1 LRHLDEVKGNF
12 GIADGLYYRASATSS
27 HSAPPPLLICSTLRA
42 FVEQQQYF
50 YEILWKK
57 AIPAE
62 QRMREIEYGVERE
75 VIETI
80 QGVDEIRDVQKRVID
95 LSNKEILLMLPDI
108 GLHNDEI
115 LRNVQDIAK
124 QRPTIAIRILCPYH
138 FVNQLARAYILPKG
152 SMNKSNIQLRYFEG
166 PLQGSISILIV
177 DNRHF
182 LSTEYDRI
190 DDWNLPHSVTHTVS
204 QLILTVNQRCYHT
217 FLYSMLY
224 GNKLTCTNR

>member
-124 QRPTIAIRILCPYH
+124 
-138 FVNQLARAYILPKG
+138 
-152 SMNKSNIQLRYFEG
+152 
-166 PLQGSISILIV
+166 
-177 DNRHF
+177 
-182 LSTEYDRI
+182 
-190 DDWNLPHSVTHTVS
+190 
-204 QLILTVNQRCYHT
+204 
-217 FLYSMLY
+217 
-224 GNKLTCTNR
+224 